1 MASEMSG
8 SVASPESRPPR
19 TIRTRILLAFLLS
32 LVASATALGHS
43 LLQLDAIGRNVSM
56 LDRGYLPLARV
67 AAELEAIARQMD
79 REHDRVTR
87 AVPATFTGYR
97 ANADFYSG
105 GISDAV
111 ERGRRI
117 ANRLERRGSLASRDE
132 AALEEARRLLDGV
145 DEARQGYDSAFSAW
159 ADKAALDGASPTP
172 GGTIADL
179 DGRRTQLILRI
190 GQLSQIVDG
199 RITLLSRLTA
209 RAQATATRVS
219 GALALLAVLLSG
231 LLTAAAL
238 VALRPFGELTVQVQ
252 RLAQGDYA
260 GRLPVRGA
268 DEVTLLAREF
278 NTMAEAVAE
287 RDRRLSERARAL
299 DGLTSQLR
307 GILDTI
313 RAGLIVVDASGVR
326 LANPAAQRLWPTAS
340 DRVVPP
346 SLSSLPVGRHEGL
359 QIADRLYDVDVV
371 ALAGGEGRLIV
382 GEDIT
387 RRESDRA
394 RLARNERLALVGQM
408 LAQITHE
415 VRNPLNAMSLNAD
428 ILSDEIEDPEQ
439 RAMLDTIS
447 SEIRRLEHLTARYLE
462 LSRGRRPDLHL
473 ASPREVVENVLSADL
488 SALEQQ
494 GLRIRILGERPP
506 PMELDI
512 DALRRA
518 VRNILRNAAEAGATT
533 IDIRFVQDAQAV
545 QIDLTDNGP
554 GMAPDQLKR
563 AFDPFFSTKASG
575 TGLGL
580 AVSRQELEEV
590 GASVTAESTLGQGS
604 RFTIQLPI
612 EPTIVETA

>member
-1 MASEMSG
+1 MSASQD
-8 SVASPESRPPR
+8 SPGARPPR

-43 LLQLDAIGRNVSM
+43 LLQLDSIGRNVSM

-67 AAELEAIARQMD
+67 AAELETISRQMD
-79 REHDRVTR
+79 REHDRLTR
-87 AVPATFTGYR
+87 SPPTTVTGYR

-111 ERGRRI
+111 ERGQRI
-117 ANRLERRGSLASRDE
+117 ANRLERKGPLGSRDQ
-132 AALEEARRLLDGV
+132 AALDETRRLLQGV
-145 DEARQGYDSAFSAW
+145 DEARQGYDTAFAAW
-159 ADKAALDGASPTP
+159 ANEAAQDGSSPTP
-172 GGTIADL
+172 GRTIADL

-190 GQLSQIVDG
+190 SQLSQIVDG

-238 VALRPFGELTVQVQ
+238 VALRPFGELTAQVQ

-260 GRLPVRGA
+260 GRLPIRGA

-278 NTMAEAVAE
+278 NTMAEAVSE
-287 RDRRLSERARAL
+287 RDRRLSERARTL
-299 DGLTSQLR
+299 DVLTSQLR

-313 RAGLIVVDASGVR
+313 RAGLLVVDGNEVR
-326 LANPAAQRLWPTAS
+326 IANPAAERLWPTAS
-340 DRVVPP
+340 ERFVPT

-359 QIADRLYDVDVV
+359 QIEDRLYDVDVV
-371 ALAGGEGRLIV
+371 SLAGGEGRLIV

-394 RLARNERLALVGQM
+394 RVARSERLALVGQM

-428 ILSDEIEDPEQ
+428 LLSDEIEDPEQ

-447 SEIRRLEHLTARYLE
+447 DEIRRLEQLTARYLE

-473 ASPREVVENVLSADL
+473 ASPREVLEDVLSADL

-494 GLRIRILGERPP
+494 GLNVRILGERPP

-518 VRNILRNAAEAGATT
+518 VRNILRNAAEAGASTV
-533 IDIRFVQDAQAV
+533 DVRFVQDPETV
-545 QIDLTDNGP
+545 HIELMDNGP
-554 GMAPDQLKR
+554 GMAPDQLRR
-563 AFDPFFSTKASG
+563 AFDPFFTTKASG

-580 AVSRQELEEV
+580 AISRQELEDV
-590 GASVTAESTLGQGS
+590 GAGMSARSTLGKGS
-604 RFTIQLPI
+604 RFSIHLPL
-612 EPTIVETA
+612 ETTASDPV